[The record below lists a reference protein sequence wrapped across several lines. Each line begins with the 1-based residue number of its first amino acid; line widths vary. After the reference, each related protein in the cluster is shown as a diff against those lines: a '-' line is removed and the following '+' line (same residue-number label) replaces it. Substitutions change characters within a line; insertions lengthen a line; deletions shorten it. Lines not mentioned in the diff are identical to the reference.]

1 MANFSHFLGN
11 RKSKDELKM
20 KTVYLD
26 NAATTALRPEVI
38 EHMTNVLKDN
48 YGNASSTH
56 SFGRSSKALL
66 EQCRKNI
73 ANYFNVTASEI
84 VFTSGGTEADNL
96 ALRSAVRDLGVT
108 EIITSKIEHHAVL
121 HTAEQL
127 QKEYNITIKHVDL
140 DDCGLV
146 NYEHLEKLLES
157 SNKAIVSLMHINN
170 EVGNILDMARVANL
184 CKANNA
190 LFHSDMVQSVGHY
203 PIDLQEI
210 SVDFLAASAHKFHGP
225 KGVGFCFIRKESGL
239 KPLIFG
245 GEQERGY
252 RAGTES
258 THNIVGMDEALKIA
272 YANLDAEKAYV
283 SDLKS
288 YFIEALKANLPE
300 VRFNGGCAD
309 AENSTY
315 TLVNVCLPIAPE
327 KAAMLQF
334 QLDLKGIACSKG
346 SACQSGS
353 NQQSHVLSA
362 ILNEDQLKR
371 PSVRFSFSKFNTK
384 DELDYVVSIL
394 KEFVNS

>member
-1 MANFSHFLGN
+1 
-11 RKSKDELKM
+11 M
-20 KTVYLD
+20 KQVYLD

-38 EHMTNVLKDN
+38 ERMTEVLKDSF
-48 YGNASSTH
+48 GNASSTH

-73 ANYFNVTASEI
+73 ASYFNVSASEI

-127 QKEYNITIKHVDL
+127 ENEYNIKLSFVNLDSCGNVD
-140 DDCGLV
+140 
-146 NYEHLEKLLES
+146 YKHLEDLLMHS
-157 SNKAIVSLMHINN
+157 DKAIVSLMHVNN
-170 EVGNILDMARVANL
+170 EIGNILDIEYVAKL
-184 CKANNA
+184 CSKHNA
-190 LFHSDMVQSVGHY
+190 LFHSDCVQSVGHFEL
-203 PIDLQEI
+203 DLQQI
-210 SVDFLAASAHKFHGP
+210 SIDFLAASAHKFHGP
-225 KGVGFCFIRKESGL
+225 KGVGFCYVKKESGL

-252 RAGTES
+252 RAGTEAI
-258 THNIVGMDEALKIA
+258 HNIVGMDEALRIA
-272 YANLDAEKAYV
+272 YENMSAEKEHI
-283 SDLKS
+283 SNIKSHFIQSLK
-288 YFIEALKANLPE
+288 EALPE
-300 VRFNGGCAD
+300 VCFNGSCSDVAM
-309 AENSTY
+309 STY

-327 KAAMLQF
+327 KAPMLQF

-362 ILNEDQLKR
+362 ILDEYQLKN
-371 PSVRFSFSKFNTK
+371 PSIRFSFSAFTK
-384 DELDYVVSIL
+384 KEEIDYTVNVL
-394 KEFVNS
+394 KEFVNA

>member
-1 MANFSHFLGN
+1 MNS
-11 RKSKDELKM
+11 
-20 KTVYLD
+20 VYLD

-38 EHMTNVLKDN
+38 ERMTQVLQNN

-73 ANYFNVTASEI
+73 AAYFNVSASEI

-96 ALRSAVRDLGVT
+96 ALRSVVRDLGVT

-121 HTAEQL
+121 HTSEQL
-127 QKEYNITIKHVDL
+127 QKEYNVEIKYVDL
-140 DDCGLV
+140 DDCGLI
-146 NYEHLEKLLES
+146 NYEHLEKLLQS
-157 SNKAIVSLMHINN
+157 SKKAVVSLMHINN
-170 EVGNILDMARVANL
+170 EIGNILDIDRVAKL
-184 CKANNA
+184 CKEHSA
-190 LFHSDMVQSVGHY
+190 LFHTDTVQSVGHFK
-203 PIDLQEI
+203 IDLKEI
-210 SVDFLAASAHKFHGP
+210 PIDFLAASAHKFHGP
-225 KGVGFCFIRKESGL
+225 KGVGFCFVRKESGL

-258 THNIVGMDEALKIA
+258 IHNIVGLDEALKLA
-272 YANLDAEKAYV
+272 YSHLEDEKKYV
-283 SDLKS
+283 SGLKD
-288 YFIEALKANLPE
+288 YFIQQIKSQIPNAS
-300 VRFNGGCAD
+300 FNGGCEDTAH
-309 AENSTY
+309 STY

-353 NQQSHVLSA
+353 NQQSHVLTE
-362 ILNEDQLKR
+362 ILSDEKLKQ
-371 PSVRFSFSKFNTK
+371 PSVRFSFSIYNTK
-384 DELDYVVSIL
+384 EELDYVINVL
-394 KEFVNS
+394 KDFVNS

>member
-1 MANFSHFLGN
+1 
-11 RKSKDELKM
+11 M
-20 KTVYLD
+20 KHIYLD

-38 EHMTNVLKDN
+38 ERMTQVLQNN

-73 ANYFNVTASEI
+73 ASYFNVSASEI

-121 HTAEQL
+121 HTSEQL
-127 QKEYNITIKHVDL
+127 QKEYKIDIKYVNV
-140 DDCGLV
+140 DDCGQID
-146 NYEHLEKLLES
+146 YSHLEELLQS
-157 SNKAIVSLMHINN
+157 STKAIVSLMHINN
-170 EVGNILDMARVANL
+170 EIGNILDIDRVAKL
-184 CKANNA
+184 CKVHNA
-190 LFHSDMVQSVGHY
+190 LFHTDTVQSVGHFN
-203 PIDLQEI
+203 IDLKEI
-210 SVDFLAASAHKFHGP
+210 PVDFLAASAHKFHGP
-225 KGVGFCFIRKESGL
+225 KGVGFCFVRKESGL

-258 THNIVGMDEALKIA
+258 IHNIVGLDEALKLA
-272 YANLDAEKAYV
+272 YSNLEVEKKYV
-283 SDLKS
+283 SGLKDH
-288 YFIEALKANLPE
+288 FIQQIKTHVPKAT
-300 VRFNGGCAD
+300 FNGGCAD
-309 AENSTY
+309 TIHSTY

-327 KAAMLQF
+327 KAPMLQF

-353 NQQSHVLSA
+353 SQQSHVLTE
-362 ILNEDQLKR
+362 ILNDEKLKK
-371 PSVRFSFSKFNTK
+371 PSVRFSFSIYNTK
-384 DELDYVVSIL
+384 EEIDYVIKVL
-394 KEFVNS
+394 KDFVNS